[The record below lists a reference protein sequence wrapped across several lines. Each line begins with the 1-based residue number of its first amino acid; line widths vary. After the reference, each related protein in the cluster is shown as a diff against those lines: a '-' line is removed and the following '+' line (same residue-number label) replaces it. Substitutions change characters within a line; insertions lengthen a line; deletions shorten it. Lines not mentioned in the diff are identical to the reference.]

1 MKVKKQIFIL
11 SGIIAVIDQLV
22 KVLVMTSSV
31 GNISVPVV
39 DNFFSLTYVE
49 NSGAAWGIFS
59 GSRWFLIII
68 SILSLYAI
76 VKYFLLD
83 IRVTRVEFVAYSL
96 LLGGII
102 GNLIDRIV
110 YGYVIDYADFRF
122 GTYQFPVFNLA
133 DSAIVIGACLVII
146 HLIRNAIKQR
156 SKK

>member
-1 MKVKKQIFIL
+1 MKKQIFIL